1 MPPGSSRNVNS
12 TPAPS
17 ESNKYKRKAEKDR
30 TAMENA
36 RRSTKQRIVEYSAD
50 ESEDDDDDDSEWEI
64 GRSEP
69 IIGAANEGKDVPSV
83 RENSPRSVG
92 GKRNK
97 NQCETATRKST
108 RQRRGVDKMGG
119 GGGGDYD
126 PPNRTQTRKMTRR
139 EKGEK

>member
-1 MPPGSSRNVNS
+1 MSFKSAAEESLIESRSEECTPGPSRNVLS

-17 ESNKYKRKAEKDR
+17 EFNKYKRKAEKVR

-36 RRSTKQRIVEYSAD
+36 RRSTEQRIVVYSAD
-50 ESEDDDDDDSEWEI
+50 ESEDDDDEDSEWEI
-64 GRSEP
+64 ERSEP

-97 NQCETATRKST
+97 NQTRS
-108 RQRRGVDKMGG
+108 
-119 GGGGDYD
+119 
-126 PPNRTQTRKMTRR
+126 
-139 EKGEK
+139 